1 MVCRPGSEKKPIRNT
16 GIKWKED
23 LVHKQK
29 PYDVSDT
36 RGGVFGRM
44 GEKRELKRARVDRR
58 EEETLNFKALMAPI

>member
-1 MVCRPGSEKKPIRNT
+1 MSSGFGKDADTEHWNKC
-16 GIKWKED
+16 KED

-44 GEKRELKRARVDRR
+44 GEKRGSERGDTKFQGANGVPMIRW
-58 EEETLNFKALMAPI
+58 I